1 MENIS
6 NEDTSQK
13 KPEQTK
19 QKRIVND
26 NYIVKKR
33 IASRPKGGDNVI
45 FVTRK
50 TNFKAQLDK
59 CCELL
64 TKGENEIIIHG
75 LGSAIQ
81 RCCNLALQVEKNF
94 AGTCELEVNTGT
106 VCLVDD
112 LEPLTDDLD
121 YGSQV
126 RNNSAVHIKVSR
138 TAMLG
143 ANQ

>member
-33 IASRPKGGDNVI
+33 IASRPKGGDN
-45 FVTRK
+45 
-50 TNFKAQLDK
+50 AQLDK